1 MYRDTEQSYGNW
13 TLDVYQSVHTGE
25 WCVDYWHRFDLTHE
39 RGHVTGRRRKE
50 VVAAAEKAIDAAER
64 LSTAARGPGR

>member
-25 WCVDYWHRFDLTHE
+25 WCVDYHHRFDLTQE
-39 RGHVTGRRRKE
+39 RGHVSGKRRKE
-50 VVAAAEKAIDAAER
+50 VVRLAEQAIDRAER
-64 LSTAARGPGR
+64 TLTA